1 MKQFLN
7 DVLTGL
13 QSFPKYLNSKYFYD
27 KRGDELFQKIMA
39 SEEYYPTN
47 CEMEI
52 FASQKEEMARVV
64 INQIRQMD
72 LVEFGPGDAV
82 KSIHLIKE
90 LFERNALQTYFP
102 VDISANIIEILRKK
116 MTVEIPGLN
125 MRGMNGEYFE
135 MLEKI
140 KQESVNNKLVL
151 FLGGNIGNFEQ
162 DQVRSFCKK
171 LQVSLLPGDLVLIG
185 FDLKKNPQKILNA
198 YNDAGGI
205 TSEFNLNLLTRINN
219 ELQGDF
225 DISAFEHYAT
235 YDPGNGACKSYLVSL
250 KEQNVHIGTN
260 PIHFEKDET
269 IFMEISQKYTL
280 SQIDE
285 TAVGSGFESIAHFF
299 DSEKNFVDVLW
310 RRV

>member
-1 MKQFLN
+1 MNQFLN

-13 QSFPKYLNSKYFYD
+13 QSSPKYLNSKYFYD
-27 KRGDELFQKIMA
+27 KRGDELFQQIMA

-52 FASQKEEMARVV
+52 FASQKEEMAQVV
-64 INQIRQMD
+64 INQIQKMD

-90 LFERNALQTYFP
+90 LFERNTLQTYFP
-102 VDISANIIEILRKK
+102 IDISAHIIEILQKK
-116 MTVEIPGLN
+116 MACEIQGLT
-125 MRGMNGEYFE
+125 MKGLNGEYFE

-151 FLGGNIGNFEQ
+151 FLGGNIGNFEN
-162 DQVRSFCKK
+162 DQMQTFSRK
-171 LQVSLLPGDLVLIG
+171 LHASLLTGDLLLIG
-185 FDLKKNPQKILNA
+185 FDLKKNPKKILDA
-198 YNDAGGI
+198 YSDAGGI
-205 TSEFNLNLLTRINN
+205 TREFNLNLLNRINH

-235 YDPGNGACKSYLVSL
+235 YDPANGACKSYLVSL
-250 KEQNVHIGTN
+250 KEQDVHVGETA
-260 PIHFEKDET
+260 IHFEKDET

-280 SQIDE
+280 DQIDE
-285 TAVGSGFESIAHFF
+285 TSASSGFETVAHFF
-299 DSEKNFVDVLW
+299 DSQKYFVDVLW
-310 RRV
+310 RRR

>member
-1 MKQFLN
+1 MNQFLH

-13 QSFPKYLNSKYFYD
+13 QSSPKYLNSKYFYD

-52 FASQKEEMARVV
+52 FASQKEDMARVV
-64 INQIRQMD
+64 INQIDKPD

-90 LFERNALQTYFP
+90 LFAKNALQTYFP
-102 VDISANIIEILRKK
+102 VDISANIIHILEKK
-116 MTVEIPGLN
+116 IAHDIPGLK
-125 MRGMNGEYFE
+125 MKGMNGEYFE
-135 MLEKI
+135 MLENI
-140 KQESVNNKLVL
+140 NQDSINNKLVL

-162 DQVRSFCKK
+162 EQMHSFCRK
-171 LQVSLLPGDLVLIG
+171 LQERLLPGDLVLIG

-198 YNDAGGI
+198 YNDAGGF
-205 TSEFNLNLLTRINN
+205 TREFNLNLLHRINN

-225 DISAFEHYAT
+225 DISSFEHYAT
-235 YDPGNGACKSYLVSL
+235 YDPANGACKSYLVSL
-250 KEQNVHIGTN
+250 KKHVAHIGNT

-280 SQIDE
+280 DQIDE
-285 TAVGSGFESIAHFF
+285 TSVVSGFETVAHFF
-299 DSEKNFVDVLW
+299 DSQKYFVDVLW
-310 RRV
+310 RRK

>member
-1 MKQFLN
+1 MKQFLK

-13 QSFPKYLNSKYFYD
+13 QSSPKYLNSKYFYD

-52 FASQKEEMARVV
+52 FASQKESIADVV
-64 INQIRQMD
+64 VNQISQPD
-72 LVEFGPGDAV
+72 LVEFGPGDAI

-102 VDISANIIEILRKK
+102 IDISANIIEILHEK
-116 MTVEIPGLN
+116 MVREIPGLK
-125 MRGMNGEYFE
+125 MKGMNGEYFD

-140 KQESVNNKLVL
+140 KQDSSNNKLVL

-162 DQVRSFCKK
+162 DQMQGFCRK
-171 LQVSLLPGDLVLIG
+171 LHASLLPGDLLLIG
-185 FDLKKNPQKILNA
+185 FDLKKNPKKILDA
-198 YNDAGGI
+198 YSDAGGI
-205 TSEFNLNLLTRINN
+205 TREFNLNLLHRINK
-219 ELQGDF
+219 ELKGDF

-235 YDPGNGACKSYLVSL
+235 YDPANGACKSYLVSL
-250 KEQNVHIGTN
+250 KEQDVNIGEAR
-260 PIHFEKDET
+260 IHFEKDET

-280 SQIDE
+280 DQINDTALKTEFE
-285 TAVGSGFESIAHFF
+285 TVAHFF
-299 DSEKNFVDVLW
+299 DSEKYFVDVLW
-310 RRV
+310 RRK